1 MQPLT
6 KSPRGRRS
14 PPSDDIEKQ
23 IIQAQAIPVPQPPT
37 EDQPAGY
44 PRFSAHVA
52 GDETHQIYRRFSTLR
67 TRLLLS
73 KQDSLSVLE
82 TKLDKIDR
90 AEKCKAFLGS
100 KRRDRNQERHNV
112 LFQIEGELA
121 GYDELV
127 ERSARVF
134 RYTQARRW
142 DIEGLKKWVEGNGC
156 IAKEESRYL
165 GYGKDLFTFSSEDD
179 PLSRLERSVENALVP
194 FLRSYYKKQ
203 LTENPSPDADVS
215 TPSAFLAK
223 RVARGS
229 MAATVTTVL
238 LFPMLVCNF
247 LPSLTARVAIT
258 AISVMALIT
267 MISGFTKARSIE
279 VLAASAVYAT
289 VMIVLVTNG
298 S

>member
-23 IIQAQAIPVPQPPT
+23 IIQAQASKHETDHPVLYKTTKHKSNHHLVPVPQPPT

-121 GYDELV
+121 GYGW
-127 ERSARVF
+127 F
-134 RYTQARRW
+134 
-142 DIEGLKKWVEGNGC
+142 
-156 IAKEESRYL
+156 
-165 GYGKDLFTFSSEDD
+165 F
-179 PLSRLERSVENALVP
+179 
-194 FLRSYYKKQ
+194 
-203 LTENPSPDADVS
+203 
-215 TPSAFLAK
+215 
-223 RVARGS
+223 
-229 MAATVTTVL
+229 
-238 LFPMLVCNF
+238 F
-247 LPSLTARVAIT
+247 LP
-258 AISVMALIT
+258 
-267 MISGFTKARSIE
+267 
-279 VLAASAVYAT
+279 VLEW
-289 VMIVLVTNG
+289 
-298 S
+298 

>member
-1 MQPLT
+1 M
-6 KSPRGRRS
+6 
-14 PPSDDIEKQ
+14 
-23 IIQAQAIPVPQPPT
+23 V
-37 EDQPAGY
+37 
-44 PRFSAHVA
+44 
-52 GDETHQIYRRFSTLR
+52 
-67 TRLLLS
+67 
-73 KQDSLSVLE
+73 
-82 TKLDKIDR
+82 
-90 AEKCKAFLGS
+90 
-100 KRRDRNQERHNV
+100 
-112 LFQIEGELA
+112 
-121 GYDELV
+121 DELV

-194 FLRSYYKKQ
+194 FLRSYYKVSQRSHQLGINGYLLNEPQKQ

-279 VLAASAVYAT
+279 VLAASAV
-289 VMIVLVTNG
+289 LVFLFFCC
-298 S
+298 